1 MINPLKFWKKT
12 IASPLM
18 VLLASLVTF
27 LFFSSFD
34 KREALRLTSE
44 EKAWVEPFF
53 RGVMLQHNAIYTL
66 CGSKPMTMI
75 AIDLEEEMQ
84 NSGKNKKNRIVTE
97 DYHLLQNWENWEKM
111 GSRFQLNR
119 YLFFKKID
127 STDPKRATIY
137 FADMTKIALVLQENY
152 NLFKRE
158 TGLDFDP
165 LSESLTMEQGSEF
178 WNKTFDHPALLGI
191 LLGYGIKNSFCFQW
205 KYCNLPEST
214 HEKLARSLL
223 FQFSDQPQGGK
234 ATFDKLSI
242 PIFASFSEAEDE
254 MIEKYKKEREAIR
267 AIYED
272 RNFLTLT
279 LQKLTAVDQ

>member
-12 IASPLM
+12 IASPFDGF
-18 VLLASLVTF
+18 ARFSCHIP

-111 GSRFQLNR
+111 GSRFPTQSQLS
-119 YLFFKKID
+119 LF
-127 STDPKRATIY
+127 
-137 FADMTKIALVLQENY
+137 
-152 NLFKRE
+152 
-158 TGLDFDP
+158 
-165 LSESLTMEQGSEF
+165 
-178 WNKTFDHPALLGI
+178 
-191 LLGYGIKNSFCFQW
+191 
-205 KYCNLPEST
+205 
-214 HEKLARSLL
+214 
-223 FQFSDQPQGGK
+223 
-234 ATFDKLSI
+234 
-242 PIFASFSEAEDE
+242 
-254 MIEKYKKEREAIR
+254 
-267 AIYED
+267 
-272 RNFLTLT
+272 
-279 LQKLTAVDQ
+279 